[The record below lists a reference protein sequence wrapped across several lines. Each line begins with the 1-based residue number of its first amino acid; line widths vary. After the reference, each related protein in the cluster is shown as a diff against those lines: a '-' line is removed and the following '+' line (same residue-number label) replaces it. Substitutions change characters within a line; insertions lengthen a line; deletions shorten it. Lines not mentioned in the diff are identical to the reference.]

1 MATFSSN
8 AGRYTL
14 ILDAYENSGSTNIT
28 NNTSSVHWTLKLR
41 SDSGYCQWN
50 PGPGDFHVK
59 LNGSVVWSAENP
71 ALWYG
76 SIGGT
81 ITLASG
87 DTTIGHNSDGSK
99 TIYCEGKYTANSN
112 ADYLPKSSTCG
123 GNLTLSTIPRASSF
137 KSISGNT
144 IGGSQTITIDRKSSS
159 FTHSL
164 WYKIGNGSWVGIGS
178 GIGTSKTWTLPTSLN
193 NQIPNSTSLTL
204 TYILRTYNGTTQIG
218 SDVYYD
224 YTVYYSGNNP
234 NVGSVAI
241 TYANLFN
248 SKFIANHSTAT
259 IKYTGYGGVYGS
271 SIKSAQVIFNGGW
284 KGTTN
289 YDTGKLTA
297 GTYTFQ
303 GVVTDSRN
311 KTVYTGQQS
320 FTCHQINNPTISINA
335 YRSDAE
341 GNADPGGTYITIIP
355 TYSAHDPV
363 GGNSIKTNSFTCT
376 SLMTTGT
383 AITSGA
389 KKILSGANVDSEYVI
404 SGTVTDQL
412 GRSSATSIKVGTAF
426 AIMDIRPD
434 ERGMSFG
441 KYSTGPDK
449 FEVGWDTY
457 FDKDLDIL
465 GTTRIRGSSWTTS
478 NSRHEGGIVFNN
490 SVGSWI
496 SLRNNAA
503 IRTTVVSN
511 SGAASSIASLKTING
526 SWQIAGLGDDLYFTY
541 ITDADVNA
549 GNNRNASSV
558 RIASNGLIYGTV
570 TRANAANKM
579 EANGVQ
585 IYESNG
591 IIWGSAGGKLNKL
604 MSKAGNMAIED
615 GKIYFDNDLVNIKWS
630 SGTGGDESIIYYPK
644 SGKGYFGVGSDSG
657 MTDFTI
663 LRGNGVRIYAH
674 HGYGVYL
681 GASGSVAIT
690 SDENLKDIYTLDNKY
705 FDFFKKIVPVTY
717 KYKDVG
723 HRLHMGFGARQVE
736 KALKD
741 SGLTTEQFAGVVID
755 KNITIDADEAQ
766 TDEDVFYDEL
776 YSLRYEEFIA
786 LNTFAIQ
793 KILHKLEQLERKG
806 ITR

>member
-1 MATFSSN
+1 MTIFSSN

-14 ILDAYENSGSTNIT
+14 ILDVYENSNSINIA

-71 ALWYG
+71 SLWYS
-76 SIGGT
+76 SIGAT

-87 DTTIGHNSDGSK
+87 NTTIGHNSDGSK
-99 TIYCEGKYTANSN
+99 TIYCEGKYAANSN

-123 GNLTLSTIPRASSF
+123 GNLTLSTIPRASSI

-164 WYKIGNGSWVGIGS
+164 WYKIGNGGWFDIDS

-193 NQIPNSTSLTL
+193 NQILNGTSLTL

-234 NVGSVAI
+234 NAGSVAI

-248 SKFIANHSTAT
+248 GKFIANHSTAT
-259 IKYTGYGGVYGS
+259 IKHTGYGGVYGS

-320 FTCHQINNPTISINA
+320 FTCHQINNPSISINA
-335 YRSDAE
+335 YRSDAG

-376 SLMTTGT
+376 SLMTDGT
-383 AITSGA
+383 SIISGA
-389 KKILSGANVDSEYVI
+389 KKILSGAAVDSEYVI

-426 AIMDIRPD
+426 AILDVRPD
-434 ERGMSFG
+434 EKGMAFG

-449 FEVGWDTY
+449 FEVAWSAY
-457 FDKDLDIL
+457 FDKD
-465 GTTRIRGSSWTTS
+465 
-478 NSRHEGGIVFNN
+478 VKFNN
-490 SVGSWI
+490 SI
-496 SLRNNAA
+496 IANK
-503 IRTTVVSN
+503 VVSDSIHLNDNIETRYISPIQSFEGNGN
-511 SGAASSIASLKTING
+511 SAAYLKMWTIKVISAYANTPLEFYFVQRGAITPTRLNVKFYSSPNTDTNV
-526 SWQIAGLGDDLYFTY
+526 DTFTY
-541 ITDADVNA
+541 IGDTRGLYIVKEAASTWGIYIKKSEAWDAIHSYYITKL
-549 GNNRNASSV
+549 GNFFDIEFV
-558 RIASNGLIYGTV
+558 GSNSTSLPSGYITAIDFY
-570 TRANAANKM
+570 ANKM
-579 EANGVQ
+579 YPVGTIYTSTSSTNPGIFFGGTWVQFGQGKTLVGVNTA
-585 IYESNG
+585 ESEFNTVE
-591 IIWGSAGGKLNKL
+591 K
-604 MSKAGNMAIED
+604 
-615 GKIYFDNDLVNIKWS
+615 
-630 SGTGGDESIIYYPK
+630 TGGEK
-644 SGKGYFGVGSDSG
+644 THKL
-657 MTDFTI
+657 TI
-663 LRGNGVRIYAH
+663 SEMPSHDHYINTWA
-674 HGYGVYL
+674 
-681 GASGSVAIT
+681 ASTSGSQALYFYGQKGTPGNRYTGSTGGGDAHNNLQPYIT
-690 SDENLKDIYTLDNKY
+690 VY
-705 FDFFKKIVPVTY
+705 FWKRT
-717 KYKDVG
+717 
-723 HRLHMGFGARQVE
+723 A
-736 KALKD
+736 
-741 SGLTTEQFAGVVID
+741 
-755 KNITIDADEAQ
+755 
-766 TDEDVFYDEL
+766 
-776 YSLRYEEFIA
+776 
-786 LNTFAIQ
+786 
-793 KILHKLEQLERKG
+793 
-806 ITR
+806 